1 MLLDRFLHDTAQ
13 RFQDKT
19 ALVCG
24 NRRASY
30 AELERHSN
38 ALAHALRALGLRRQ
52 QRVAIRHDNSV
63 ETVEAIFA
71 TLKASGVFVA
81 VNPQAKPDKL
91 AFLLNDCSVQVL
103 MIGARALAAAAR
115 ELAACEHLQHLIVLD
130 QEADAT
136 STALLAS
143 AGKQVHWLET
153 LRAVYPTTLPTNR
166 NIGLDL
172 ASLIYTSGTTGRPK
186 GVMLTHANM
195 DAATGSICTYLQS
208 QHSDVILSALPLA
221 FGYGLYQVLTAF
233 RSGATVVLEK
243 QFLYPYQYIEQIKK
257 EGATTLPLVPTI
269 SALLLN
275 LKELDARDFASVRCI
290 TNAAQA
296 MPASHVQRWRELL
309 PRARFYSMYGQTEC
323 ARVSYLPPELIDA
336 KPTSV
341 GVAIPDTEAWI
352 ENEHGEVVATPG
364 QRGELIVRGPHV
376 MQGYWNRP
384 EETERALRPGRYPGE
399 RELRTGDLFRLDAD
413 GHLHFIARKDELIKT
428 AGERVGPR
436 EVESALY
443 EMQAVKEAA
452 VIGVPDDVLGSAIKA
467 FVALH
472 DGASLTQAEVI
483 KHCQRRLEKFM
494 VPKHV
499 TFVAELPKTASG
511 KISKIGLA

>member
-13 RFQDKT
+13 RFPHKA

-24 NRRASY
+24 SRRASY
-30 AELERHSN
+30 AELERHTN
-38 ALAHALRALGLRRQ
+38 ALAHALRALGLQRQ
-52 QRVAIRHDNSV
+52 QRVAIHHDNSI

-71 TLKASGVFVA
+71 TLKASGVFVT

-91 AFLLNDCSVQVL
+91 AFLLEDCGVRVL
-103 MIGARALAAAAR
+103 MVGARALAAAAH
-115 ELAACEHLQHLIVLD
+115 ELTACPQLQHVVVLD
-130 QEADAT
+130 QQPDAET
-136 STALLAS
+136 TGLLQQ
-143 AGKQVHWLET
+143 AGKQVHRLDA
-153 LRAVYPTTLPTNR
+153 LRSACATTPPDNR
-166 NIGLDL
+166 NISLDL

-186 GVMLTHANM
+186 GVMLSHANM
-195 DAATGSICTYLQS
+195 DAVSGSICAYLQS
-208 QHSDVILSALPLA
+208 QASDVILSALPLA

-233 RSGATVVLEK
+233 RTGATVVLEK
-243 QFLYPYQYIEQIKK
+243 QFLYPYQYIEQLKK
-257 EGATTLPLVPTI
+257 EQATTLPLVPTI

-296 MPASHVQRWRELL
+296 MPASHVRRWRELL
-309 PRARFYSMYGQTEC
+309 PHARFYSMYGQTEC
-323 ARVSYLPPELIDA
+323 ARVSYLPPELVDA

-341 GVAIPDTEAWI
+341 GAAIPDTEAWI
-352 ENEHGEVVATPG
+352 ENEQGEVLTAPG
-364 QRGELIVRGPHV
+364 QPGELIVRGPHV
-376 MQGYWNRP
+376 MLGYWNRP

-399 RELRTGDLFRLDAD
+399 RELRTGDLFQQDAD

-443 EMQAVKEAA
+443 EMQAVREAA

-499 TFVAELPKTASG
+499 AFVAELPKTASG

>member
-1 MLLDRFLHDTAQ
+1 MLLERFLHETAQ
-13 RFQDKT
+13 RFPDKA

-24 NRRASY
+24 SRRSSY
-30 AELERHSN
+30 GEIERHSN
-38 ALAHALRALGLRRQ
+38 ALAHALRALGLQRQ
-52 QRVAIRHDNSV
+52 QRVAIHHDNSI

-71 TLKASGVFVA
+71 TLKASGVFVT

-91 AFLLNDCSVQVL
+91 AFLLNDCGVQVL
-103 MIGARALAAAAR
+103 LIGARALAAAAR
-115 ELAACEHLQHLIVLD
+115 ELAGCEQLRHVIALD
-130 QEADAT
+130 QEADT
-136 STALLAS
+136 DTTAVLRA
-143 AGKQVHWLET
+143 AGKQLHWLEP
-153 LRAVYPTTLPTNR
+153 LRAAYPTTLPSNR
-166 NIGLDL
+166 NISLDL

-195 DAATGSICTYLQS
+195 HAVSGSICSYLQS
-208 QHSDVILSALPLA
+208 QASDVILSALPLA

-233 RSGATVVLEK
+233 RTGATVVLEK
-243 QFLYPYQYIEQIKK
+243 QFLYPYQFIEQLKK

-275 LKELDARDFASVRCI
+275 LKDLDARDFESVRCI

-296 MPASHVQRWRELL
+296 MPASHVRRWRELL

-323 ARVSYLPPELIDA
+323 ARVSYLPPELVDA

-352 ENEHGEVVATPG
+352 ENEHGEVVTAPD
-364 QRGELIVRGPHV
+364 QPGELIVRGPHV
-376 MQGYWNRP
+376 MLGYWNRA
-384 EETERALRPGRYPGE
+384 EETARALRPGRHPGE

-413 GHLHFIARKDELIKT
+413 GHLHFVARRDELIKT

-472 DGASLTQAEVI
+472 EGASLTQAEVI

-499 TFVAELPKTASG
+499 AFVAELPKTPSG

>member
-13 RFQDKT
+13 RSPDKT

-30 AELERHSN
+30 AELERHGN
-38 ALAHALRALGLRRQ
+38 ALAHALLVLGLLRQ
-52 QRVAIRHDNSV
+52 ERVAIHHDNSI

-71 TLKASGVFVA
+71 TLKASCVFVT
-81 VNPQAKPDKL
+81 VNPQARPDKL
-91 AFLLNDCSVQVL
+91 AFLLDDCVVRVL
-103 MIGARALAAAAR
+103 MVGARALSAAAS
-115 ELAACEHLQHLIVLD
+115 ELAACEQLQHVIVLD
-130 QEADAT
+130 QEADAAA
-136 STALLAS
+136 TALLSS
-143 AGKQVHWLET
+143 AGKQVHGLQA
-153 LRAVYPTTLPTNR
+153 LRAAHADTPPANH
-166 NIGLDL
+166 NISLDL

-195 DAATGSICTYLQS
+195 DAVTGSICTYLRS
-208 QHSDVILSALPLA
+208 HESDVILSALPLA

-233 RSGATVVLEK
+233 RTGATVVLEK
-243 QFLYPYQYIEQIKK
+243 QFLYPYQYIEALKK
-257 EGATTLPLVPTI
+257 EAATTLPLVPTI

-275 LKELDARDFASVRCI
+275 LKELDAHDFASVRCI

-296 MPASHVQRWRELL
+296 MPASHVRRWRELL
-309 PRARFYSMYGQTEC
+309 PQARFYSMYGQTEC
-323 ARVSYLPPELIDA
+323 ARVSYLPPELVDA

-341 GVAIPDTEAWI
+341 GIAIPDTEAWI
-352 ENEHGEVVATPG
+352 ENEHGEVVTAPD
-364 QRGELIVRGPHV
+364 QPGELIVRGPHV
-376 MQGYWNRP
+376 MQGYWKRP
-384 EETERALRPGRYPGE
+384 EETEHALRPGRYPGE

-413 GHLHFIARKDELIKT
+413 GHLHFVARKDELIKT

-483 KHCQRRLEKFM
+483 KHCQRRLERFM

-499 TFVAELPKTASG
+499 AFVAELPKTPSG